1 MNIGKGLMRKNGK
14 TQTAADIA
22 YANLERISTIKTVH
36 RCISCMRWVYEEDD
50 VIVDPVKFLYHIIG
64 HHHTTKKICGPVN
77 NEGIR
82 LVTNHGR
89 VLSPEQVKE
98 YPIV

>member
-1 MNIGKGLMRKNGK
+1 MSNP
-14 TQTAADIA
+14 
-22 YANLERISTIKTVH
+22 LEEHIDTIKTVH
-36 RCISCMRWVYEEDD
+36 RCLSCMQWVHEDD

-64 HHHTTKKICGPVN
+64 HHHTTKEVCGPVN

-89 VLSPEQVKE
+89 VLSPEQVKGV
-98 YPIV
+98 PNCLS

>member
-1 MNIGKGLMRKNGK
+1 MEEHI
-14 TQTAADIA
+14 D
-22 YANLERISTIKTVH
+22 TIKTVYQGVVMEEH
-36 RCISCMRWVYEEDD
+36 IGTIKTVYRCISCTQWVHEDD

-64 HHHTTKKICGPVN
+64 HSHTTKGVCGPIN

-98 YPIV
+98 YRIV